1 MFSWVAIDR
10 FAEKERTKD
19 ATFRKQSADK
29 VLRSDAQPLTD
40 DDLLAKLRSFGIE
53 LAALRW
59 NDFAGRRSRPRRLP
73 RLCSTSAPSTAG
85 KRRCK
90 ATGSGFA

>member
-29 VLRSDAQPLTD
+29 VLR
-40 DDLLAKLRSFGIE
+40 
-53 LAALRW
+53 
-59 NDFAGRRSRPRRLP
+59 
-73 RLCSTSAPSTAG
+73 
-85 KRRCK
+85 
-90 ATGSGFA
+90 

>member
-29 VLRSDAQPLTD
+29 VLRSDAQSLTD
-40 DDLLAKLRSFGIE
+40 DDLLTLGDALPPADH
-53 LAALRW
+53 AALLR
-59 NDFAGRRSRPRRLP
+59 FLLS
-73 RLCSTSAPSTAG
+73 ST
-85 KRRCK
+85 K
-90 ATGSGFA
+90 